1 MQETISIEGGSNQYE
16 SPTNNQLQEESAE
29 NQNKFEELGSDYINS
44 DMIDCENS
52 YKQIDFDNF
61 GELQVAKYNFGY
73 ENNFDEESSLN
84 SVKYQEK
91 SFESISEDNSDY
103 SGKSKKQPLKVLR
116 KTGMIEINRQIDI
129 QLNIMLLGDI
139 FIHKDVFVDSRDHK
153 LSNTCP
159 VSAYR
164 PVIATEK
171 TEKYCLA
178 YVDNSQMGITD
189 INFPIQLLTSLN
201 YDKAYRISQ
210 NLVQLFSFYQNLQT
224 LQKKVFTYYR
234 NDKSKI
240 EQILYNNHQQSL
252 KLAQNYLKRITQDKI
267 IMFHYKKIDP
277 STLTHK
283 LHYTGSNMTMSE
295 LFTGKSDFSVLEQ
308 YMNRIGTPR
317 YIDAQGMV
325 NLIDAKFQGNTTFDL
340 NLITLDDLIIPLNCS
355 IKRIFL
361 NEFEIIPGEK
371 MSEYL
376 DIHIL
381 DANLNIIQDVLAK
394 RNQPTQVQN
403 VSQLEYEMKA
413 EIFLQK
419 FYEGENRDLQQGVF
433 A

>member
-1 MQETISIEGGSNQYE
+1 MQETISIEGGSNNCE
-16 SPTNNQLQEESAE
+16 SSTNNQIQEESAQNE
-29 NQNKFEELGSDYINS
+29 NRFEEQGFDYINS

-52 YKQIDFDNF
+52 YRQIDVDNY
-61 GELQVAKYNFGY
+61 GDMQLQKYNYGY
-73 ENNFDEESSLN
+73 EINYDEDSSLN
-84 SVKYQEK
+84 SIKYQEK

-103 SGKSKKQPLKVLR
+103 SQKSKKQPLKVLR
-116 KTGMIEINRQIDI
+116 KTGMIEINRHIDI

-139 FIHKDVFVDSRDHK
+139 FIHKDIFVDSRDNK
-153 LSNTCP
+153 LSNVCP

-178 YVDNSQMGITD
+178 FVDNSQMGITD
-189 INFPIQLLTSLN
+189 INFPIQLLASLN

-210 NLVQLFSFYQNLQT
+210 NLAQLYNFYQNLQT
-224 LQKKVFTYYR
+224 LQQKVFSYYR
-234 NDKSKI
+234 NDHSKI
-240 EQILYNNHQQSL
+240 EHIIYNNHQQSL

-361 NEFEIIPGEK
+361 NEFEIVPGEK

-419 FYEGENRDLQQGVF
+419 FYQEENRDLQQGVF

>member
-16 SPTNNQLQEESAE
+16 SPTNEQIQQETAQNQS
-29 NQNKFEELGSDYINS
+29 KFEEQSSDYINS
-44 DMIDCENS
+44 DMIDCENN
-52 YKQIDFDNF
+52 YRLLDIDNF
-61 GELQVAKYNFGY
+61 GDMQLATYNYGY
-73 ENNFDEESSLN
+73 EINFDEESSLN
-84 SVKYQEK
+84 SIKYQEK

-103 SGKSKKQPLKVLR
+103 SSKGKKQPLKVLR
-116 KTGMIEINRQIDI
+116 KTRMIEINRHIDI

-159 VSAYR
+159 VSVYR

-189 INFPIQLLTSLN
+189 IRFPIQLLTSLN
-201 YDKAYRISQ
+201 YDKAYQISQ
-210 NLVQLFSFYQNLQT
+210 NLVQLYNFYQNLQS
-224 LQKKVFTYYR
+224 LQEKVFSYYK

-240 EQILYNNHQQSL
+240 EQIIYNNHQQSL

-295 LFTGKSDFSVLEQ
+295 LFTGKSDFSILEQ

-340 NLITLDDLIIPLNCS
+340 SLITLDDLIIPLHCS

-361 NEFEIIPGEK
+361 NEFEIVPGEK

-381 DANLNIIQDVLAK
+381 DANLNIIKDVLAK
-394 RNQPTQVQN
+394 RNLPSQDQN

-419 FYEGENRDLQQGVF
+419 FYQEEIRDLKQGVF